1 MMIGYIMSLLALGLF
16 SLAVIPAYAEVTSLH
31 IDRTLYAIDMNIY
44 FTGTV
49 NSADSQK
56 AVNLVIHDPHG
67 KLVLITGNSSSS
79 DGSFQITV
87 NTDDQTQFSLAGAY
101 SATAFVNDESGGKTV
116 LFDFSPNGSPIVH
129 QIPAT
134 QNNMPFSQNTNESN
148 VSLQTSNQLH
158 EYVLHE
164 GVTINDTLTLTKVNY
179 APTGSEKPQNGY
191 DFKNILYPVMAI
203 CGAGIVGFIL
213 YRKKMSASKS
223 GMTSSLESSSIT
235 QDADETKGDYALVI
249 LKHRLAK
256 GEIAI
261 EEFKVLKD
269 ALSEP

>member
-1 MMIGYIMSLLALGLF
+1 
-16 SLAVIPAYAEVTSLH
+16 
-31 IDRTLYAIDMNIY
+31 
-44 FTGTV
+44 
-49 NSADSQK
+49 
-56 AVNLVIHDPHG
+56 NLVIHDPNG
-67 KLVLITGNSSSS
+67 ELVLITGSSSSS

-87 NTDDQTQFSLAGAY
+87 NTDDPTQFSLAGTY
-101 SATAFVNDESGGKTV
+101 DATAFVNDESGGKTV

-129 QIPAT
+129 QMPAT
-134 QNNMPFSQNTNESN
+134 QNNTSFSQNTNESN

-164 GVTINDTLTLTKVNY
+164 GMTINDTLTLTKVNY
-179 APTGSEKPQNGY
+179 ASIGSKQPQNGY
-191 DFKNILYPVMAI
+191 DFENILYPVMAI

-213 YRKKMSASKS
+213 YRKKTSASKS
-223 GMTSSLESSSIT
+223 GMTSSHESLPAT

-261 EEFKVLKD
+261 EEFKALKD